1 MILWPFSKKRRK
13 LLGVD
18 IGTSSIK
25 VIEILDT
32 GKKMSLLN
40 YGEVATPQ
48 GQEKNTKSKT
58 FHFSP
63 MEVGNALQKIVEE
76 AGMDS
81 REAIFSIPD
90 FLSFFTVIQIP
101 SMTKDEISN
110 VVEFEARQHIPIP
123 INEIALDWSII
134 KEDKKGYKLLLVAV
148 PKRVIAQYQEI
159 ATVAGLKLK
168 GIEAEVFSLLKSL
181 VRDEKGMVCL
191 IDIGAHSTTISI
203 VDDGVLKISYSFD
216 FSGKSFT
223 TELAEKTG
231 MDYNKAEEEKIT
243 CGLIGEN
250 DKVKSFLCE
259 KIDEVVNETLNI
271 IKNFQINE
279 SKKVD
284 KVILAGG
291 TVLLPGMKE
300 YFTQKVGGQVEIA
313 NPFNL
318 LSYPDVLKDEL
329 KKMGPSYAIAVGATL
344 RAVNKKK

>member
-1 MILWPFSKKRRK
+1 MISWPFSKKKRK

-40 YGEVATPQ
+40 YGETATPQ
-48 GQEKNTKSKT
+48 GQEKDSKSKT
-58 FHFSP
+58 FNFSS
-63 MEVGNALQKIVEE
+63 MEVGNALQQIVEE

-101 SMTKDEISN
+101 PMTKDEISN

-148 PKRVIAQYQEI
+148 PKKVIAQYQEI

-181 VRDEKGMVCL
+181 VREEKGMICL
-191 IDIGAHSTTISI
+191 VDIGAYSTTISI

-216 FSGKSFT
+216 FSGRSFT
-223 TELAEKTG
+223 KELAEKAG
-231 MDYNKAEEEKIT
+231 LDYNKAEEQKIA
-243 CGLIGEN
+243 CGLIGDNEEIKN
-250 DKVKSFLCE
+250 FLCE
-259 KIDEVVNETLNI
+259 KVNEVANETLNI
-271 IKNFQINE
+271 IKNFQVHE
-279 SKKVD
+279 GAKVD

-313 NPFNL
+313 DPFSL
-318 LSYPDVLKDEL
+318 LSYPDVLKEEL